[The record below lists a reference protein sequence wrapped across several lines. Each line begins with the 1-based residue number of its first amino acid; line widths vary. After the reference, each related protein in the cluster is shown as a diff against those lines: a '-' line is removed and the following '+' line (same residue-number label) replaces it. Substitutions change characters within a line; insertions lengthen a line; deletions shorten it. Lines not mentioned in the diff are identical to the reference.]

1 MNDTLK
7 YARDYV
13 EKGFSVIPL
22 KPKSKEPALTSW
34 KEYQDKLP
42 TDAELISWFDN
53 DSGYNIGIIAGK
65 ISKLAIID
73 CDTQEAIQ
81 YIIKHGLDQAPT
93 VETSKGRH
101 YYFKSSGVKSE
112 KYTDGNIK
120 IDLKAEGGYVVA
132 PPSIHE
138 TGKIYQ
144 WMPGKEVDTLPLPQF
159 TKIPWTDTKNNK
171 KDKTVESKSVKDL
184 YNGSPDGTRHNDLI
198 KLLGSWI
205 HGGLSENQCL
215 ENAQIWNTKNKPPLT
230 NEELASQVKDAYS
243 RYHKKDICQQDE
255 ILELTK
261 GMVLFHDQYQDA
273 YIHDGEKML
282 SLSGDGISQIL
293 TAKYYEK
300 TKIIPSPNPISHVVN
315 LLKSQAIHKGPEIEL
330 HNRVAMINGEIWYD
344 ISNGRAVR
352 INKSG
357 WTIEKSPIIFRKYS
371 HQRANVTPVT
381 CGDPWKFFEQSNVS
395 RDYQLLLLVYIIST
409 FIPEIPHPIFY
420 PYGTQGAAK
429 STLCKMIKKLC
440 DPSTDDIAIA
450 PAKRKEM
457 IQVLSHH
464 HICIFDN
471 LSVLPGWMSD
481 ILAKACTGA
490 TLTKRR
496 LYSND
501 DDVSIKIKNCG
512 GMNGINQLIT
522 KPDLM
527 DRTLLIQLERIPDK
541 DRKLESEI
549 WSNFNKNLPDILGGI
564 FDVLSI
570 AMEHYPYIQLTALPR
585 MADFVKWGVAI
596 TKALGREDYEFLKA
610 YENNIEKQN
619 DAIIEGNAL
628 VQAVMSM
635 METTPEWR
643 CKMSEAYNE
652 LLSVSGES
660 IKNDPTFPKHTNK
673 LQKHLKIVEVNLL
686 ARGISYKIEKPG
698 ASGTYITFRK
708 SE

>member
-1 MNDTLK
+1 MSETLK

-22 KPKSKEPALTSW
+22 RPNTKIPALPSW
-34 KEYQDKLP
+34 EPYQDRLP
-42 TDAELISWFDN
+42 TDEELKLWFDN
-53 DSGYNIGIIAGK
+53 NYGYNIGIVTGRV
-65 ISKLAIID
+65 SGLAVID
-73 CDTQEAIQ
+73 CDTEAAID
-81 YIIKHGLDQAPT
+81 YIFKHGLDQAPT

-138 TGKIYQ
+138 TGKLYQ
-144 WMPGKEVDTLPLPQF
+144 WMPGKDVDTLPLPEF
-159 TKIPWTDTKNNK
+159 SKVPWADKKSNK
-171 KDKTVESKSVKDL
+171 KDETDNSKELKDL
-184 YNGSPDGTRHNDLI
+184 YNGSPNGTRHNDLI
-198 KLLGSWI
+198 KILGSWI
-205 HGGLSENQCL
+205 HDGLSEKQCL

-255 ILELTK
+255 ILKLTK
-261 GMVLFHDQYQDA
+261 EMKLFHDQYQNP
-273 YIHDGEKML
+273 YIHDGKKIL
-282 SLSGDGISQIL
+282 SLSKDGIGQIL
-293 TAKYYEK
+293 TAMYYEK
-300 TKIIPSPNPISHVVN
+300 TEIIPSPNAISHVLN
-315 LLKSQAIHKGPEIEL
+315 LLQSQAIHRNAEIEL
-330 HNRVAMINGEIWYD
+330 QNRVAMVNGEIWYD
-344 ISNGRAVR
+344 IGNGQAVR
-352 INKSG
+352 INKSA
-357 WTIEKSPIIFRKYS
+357 WTIEKAPIIFRTYS
-371 HQRANVTPVT
+371 HQRANVTPVK
-381 CGDPWKFFEQSNVS
+381 CGNPWKFFEQSNVS
-395 RDYQLLLLVYIIST
+395 TDYQLLLLVYIIST

-450 PAKRKEM
+450 PSRRKEM

-471 LSVLPGWMSD
+471 LSVLPNWMSD

-490 TLTKRR
+490 TLTKRQ
-496 LYSND
+496 LFSDD
-501 DDVSIKIKNCG
+501 DDVSIRIKNCV

-527 DRTLLIQLERIPDK
+527 DRALLIQLERIADK

-549 WSNFNKNLPDILGGI
+549 WANFNKNLPDILGGI

-596 TKALGREDYEFLKA
+596 TEALGKKGDEFLKA
-610 YENNIEKQN
+610 YENNVDKQN
-619 DAIIEGNAL
+619 DAIVEGNSL
-628 VQAVMSM
+628 VQAVMSI
-635 METTPEWR
+635 MEKTQEWR
-643 CKMSEAYNE
+643 RKMSEAYDE
-652 LLSVSGES
+652 LLTVAGES
-660 IKNDPTFPKHTNK
+660 AKNDPTFPKHTNK

-686 ARGISYKIEKPG
+686 ARKIKYEIGKPS

>member
-1 MNDTLK
+1 
-7 YARDYV
+7 
-13 EKGFSVIPL
+13 
-22 KPKSKEPALTSW
+22 
-34 KEYQDKLP
+34 
-42 TDAELISWFDN
+42 
-53 DSGYNIGIIAGK
+53 
-65 ISKLAIID
+65 
-73 CDTQEAIQ
+73 
-81 YIIKHGLDQAPT
+81 
-93 VETSKGRH
+93 
-101 YYFKSSGVKSE
+101 
-112 KYTDGNIK
+112 
-120 IDLKAEGGYVVA
+120 
-132 PPSIHE
+132 
-138 TGKIYQ
+138 
-144 WMPGKEVDTLPLPQF
+144 
-159 TKIPWTDTKNNK
+159 
-171 KDKTVESKSVKDL
+171 
-184 YNGSPDGTRHNDLI
+184 
-198 KLLGSWI
+198 
-205 HGGLSENQCL
+205 
-215 ENAQIWNTKNKPPLT
+215 
-230 NEELASQVKDAYS
+230 
-243 RYHKKDICQQDE
+243 
-255 ILELTK
+255 
-261 GMVLFHDQYQDA
+261 
-273 YIHDGEKML
+273 
-282 SLSGDGISQIL
+282 
-293 TAKYYEK
+293 
-300 TKIIPSPNPISHVVN
+300 
-315 LLKSQAIHKGPEIEL
+315 
-330 HNRVAMINGEIWYD
+330 
-344 ISNGRAVR
+344 
-352 INKSG
+352 
-357 WTIEKSPIIFRKYS
+357 
-371 HQRANVTPVT
+371 
-381 CGDPWKFFEQSNVS
+381 
-395 RDYQLLLLVYIIST
+395 
-409 FIPEIPHPIFY
+409 
-420 PYGTQGAAK
+420 
-429 STLCKMIKKLC
+429 MIKKLC